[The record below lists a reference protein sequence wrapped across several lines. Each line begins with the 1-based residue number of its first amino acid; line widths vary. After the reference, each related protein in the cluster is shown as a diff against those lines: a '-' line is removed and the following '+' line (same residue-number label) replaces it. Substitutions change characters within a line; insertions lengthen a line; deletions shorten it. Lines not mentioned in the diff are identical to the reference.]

1 MSILKKIMVTGVS
14 VVLCAALFVSCSMVS
29 VNTDKDRAQVVAN
42 VNGTD
47 VTKAQVMDLVDMQLS
62 MIYGM
67 TKEQFI
73 SQYGEEQWK
82 KFKESTLDM
91 VIRTE
96 LTIQQAQKDGF
107 YDDSDENK
115 AKVKA
120 DIEQKIEERRQ
131 QVQEQADKDDTVTD
145 KEAYVNEQME
155 QYLKGYGYDDIDQ
168 AVIDTIKTDAV
179 NAENDKI
186 KGEVSYTEDEA
197 KAYYDEQL
205 TEQQAKIDEDA
216 SNYASYS
223 SGISVY
229 RPQGS
234 RFIKNLL
241 IGLPEDAQS
250 QISNLRKSGDDEG
263 ADKLLNEELAKI
275 KSQADGALAR
285 AKAGEDFDAL
295 IEELGTDSGM
305 KQEPA
310 KTQGYVVYEGSNYVE
325 AFEKAAM
332 ALPAVGAISEL
343 VPTDYGYHIL
353 QYVGDAGGA
362 VPFDEIKDTIMEKKL
377 TEVQNKHQEDKFLE
391 WEEASDIK
399 KYTDRLSTFEG

>member
-145 KEAYVNEQME
+145 KEAYVKEQME

-186 KGEVSYTEDEA
+186 KAEVSYTEDEA

-250 QISNLRKSGDDEG
+250 QISNLRQSGDDEG

-310 KTQGYVVYEGSNYVE
+310 KTQGYVVYDGSNYVE

-332 ALPAVGAISEL
+332 ALPAPGAISEL
-343 VPTDYGYHIL
+343 VPTDFGYHIL

-362 VPFDEIKDTIMEKKL
+362 VPFDEIKETIMEKKL

>member
-47 VTKAQVMDLVDMQLS
+47 VTKAQVMDLVDMQLN
-62 MIYGM
+62 MIYGL
-67 TKEQFI
+67 TNEQFI

-332 ALPAVGAISEL
+332 ALPAAGAISEL

>member
-115 AKVKA
+115 ARVKA

-332 ALPAVGAISEL
+332 ALPAAGAISEL

>member
-120 DIEQKIEERRQ
+120 DIEQKIE
-131 QVQEQADKDDTVTD
+131 
-145 KEAYVNEQME
+145 
-155 QYLKGYGYDDIDQ
+155 
-168 AVIDTIKTDAV
+168 
-179 NAENDKI
+179 
-186 KGEVSYTEDEA
+186 
-197 KAYYDEQL
+197 
-205 TEQQAKIDEDA
+205 
-216 SNYASYS
+216 
-223 SGISVY
+223 
-229 RPQGS
+229 GS
-234 RFIKNLL
+234 RCRSRPTKTIRSP
-241 IGLPEDAQS
+241 I
-250 QISNLRKSGDDEG
+250 RKP
-263 ADKLLNEELAKI
+263 
-275 KSQADGALAR
+275 
-285 AKAGEDFDAL
+285 
-295 IEELGTDSGM
+295 M
-305 KQEPA
+305 
-310 KTQGYVVYEGSNYVE
+310 
-325 AFEKAAM
+325 
-332 ALPAVGAISEL
+332 
-343 VPTDYGYHIL
+343 
-353 QYVGDAGGA
+353 
-362 VPFDEIKDTIMEKKL
+362 
-377 TEVQNKHQEDKFLE
+377 
-391 WEEASDIK
+391 
-399 KYTDRLSTFEG
+399 

>member
-186 KGEVSYTEDEA
+186 KAEVSYTEDEA

-332 ALPAVGAISEL
+332 ALPAAGAISEL

>member
-115 AKVKA
+115 AKVKT

-186 KGEVSYTEDEA
+186 KAEVSYTEDEA

-250 QISNLRKSGDDEG
+250 QISNLRQSGDDEG

-310 KTQGYVVYEGSNYVE
+310 KTQGYVVYDGSNYVE

-332 ALPAVGAISEL
+332 ALPAPGAISEL
-343 VPTDYGYHIL
+343 VPTDFGYHIL

-362 VPFDEIKDTIMEKKL
+362 VPFDEIKETIMEKKL

-391 WEEASDIK
+391 WEEASDI
-399 KYTDRLSTFEG
+399 

>member
-1 MSILKKIMVTGVS
+1 MVTGVS

-223 SGISVY
+223 SGTVSYTHLDVY
-229 RPQGS
+229 KRQ
-234 RFIKNLL
+234 RQTVKN
-241 IGLPEDAQS
+241 GWKDK
-250 QISNLRKSGDDEG
+250 RK
-263 ADKLLNEELAKI
+263 
-275 KSQADGALAR
+275 
-285 AKAGEDFDAL
+285 
-295 IEELGTDSGM
+295 
-305 KQEPA
+305 
-310 KTQGYVVYEGSNYVE
+310 
-325 AFEKAAM
+325 
-332 ALPAVGAISEL
+332 
-343 VPTDYGYHIL
+343 
-353 QYVGDAGGA
+353 
-362 VPFDEIKDTIMEKKL
+362 
-377 TEVQNKHQEDKFLE
+377 
-391 WEEASDIK
+391 
-399 KYTDRLSTFEG
+399 

>member
-186 KGEVSYTEDEA
+186 KAEVSYTEDEA

-250 QISNLRKSGDDEG
+250 QISNLRQSGDDEG

-310 KTQGYVVYEGSNYVE
+310 KTQGYVVYDGSNYVE

-332 ALPAVGAISEL
+332 ALPAPGAISEL
-343 VPTDYGYHIL
+343 VPTDFGYHIL

-362 VPFDEIKDTIMEKKL
+362 VPFDEIKETIMEKKL

>member
-1 MSILKKIMVTGVS
+1 MSILKKIMVAGVS

-186 KGEVSYTEDEA
+186 KAEVSYTEDEA

-332 ALPAVGAISEL
+332 ALPAAGAISEL